1 MTALPMDQLKQDLTY
16 AIRRLFKSPGFTF
29 VAVLTLALGIGANT
43 AIFSVV
49 NGVLL
54 KPLPFPESERLVG
67 LYHVTEGHRAVMSGP
82 NFTDVRNAATT
93 IENAAAI
100 NTGRVILT
108 GEGEPAR
115 LQAADVSASLF
126 NVLRVSAELGRTF
139 NPDEN
144 TPGRT
149 DVVILSHALWEQRF
163 GSDPRVI
170 GRMIKLDGV
179 SKQVVGVMAKGFDYP
194 SGRQVWLPL
203 EYDENFVT
211 KQRGAWFLQTVA
223 RLKPGTTAQQAAAE
237 VETIGRNLARQYP
250 DNNAEIGMTAY
261 PLLEAMV
268 GDIRRAVLILLGA
281 VAFVL
286 LIACTNVANLLLAR
300 AAARETEMAV
310 RTALGAGRGR
320 LVRQL
325 LTESVLLSLCGAAFG
340 LLLAVW
346 GIELLTSLKPQ
357 GIPRLDNVR
366 IDSTVILFTIAIGV
380 VTGVL
385 FGLVPAFTSTRG
397 MSASLKE
404 SGRGAVTSR
413 SGSRVRGALV
423 VVELALA
430 VMLLAGAGLL
440 MRSFTK
446 LQAVDPGFKP
456 DQALTFELTL
466 PDTRYKEDP
475 ERIAFFDQLT
485 SKLRALPGVRS
496 VAAVMGLPLSGLDFI
511 ISFEVEGR
519 PPVPP
524 AQQPAM
530 QVRVATPEYFTT
542 IGVPVKRGR
551 GFTDDDR
558 AGTPRVVVITEAAAR
573 QFFPGE
579 DPIGKTIKLGWG
591 RGPGKPRAGGLVVGV
606 VGDMKDSGL
615 DEANPPQIYMPFRQ
629 WPVSFMAVVMKTAL
643 PPTSLAEAARTQVLA
658 VDPNLPVSNVSTLDA
673 IVAKSISQQRFYMLL
688 LAIFASVALVLAAI
702 GIFGVLSYAVA
713 QRTREIGIRM
723 ALGAPGG
730 TVIGLIVTQ
739 AMLLVVSGVIAGTVL
754 ALFLSQT
761 MTKMLFDIKPTDPTT
776 FVSVAAV
783 LAAVAL
789 LASYLPARR
798 ATRVDPIVAL
808 RAE

>member
-100 NTGRVILT
+100 NTARVILT

-144 TPGRT
+144 TPGKT
-149 DVVILSHALWEQRF
+149 DVAILSHALWEQRF

-223 RLKPGTTAQQAAAE
+223 RLKPGVTAQQAAAE

-475 ERIAFFDQLT
+475 DRIAFFDQLT
-485 SKLRALPGVRS
+485 PKLRALPGVRS

-591 RGPGKPRAGGLVVGV
+591 RGPGKPRAGGMVVGV

-688 LAIFASVALVLAAI
+688 LAIFASVALCWRRSGSSA
-702 GIFGVLSYAVA
+702 SCP
-713 QRTREIGIRM
+713 TRWRS
-723 ALGAPGG
+723 ARARSASAWRSARRGAPSS
-730 TVIGLIVTQ
+730 
-739 AMLLVVSGVIAGTVL
+739 A
-754 ALFLSQT
+754 
-761 MTKMLFDIKPTDPTT
+761 
-776 FVSVAAV
+776 
-783 LAAVAL
+783 
-789 LASYLPARR
+789 
-798 ATRVDPIVAL
+798 
-808 RAE
+808 

>member
-1 MTALPMDQLKQDLTY
+1 
-16 AIRRLFKSPGFTF
+16 
-29 VAVLTLALGIGANT
+29 
-43 AIFSVV
+43 
-49 NGVLL
+49 
-54 KPLPFPESERLVG
+54 
-67 LYHVTEGHRAVMSGP
+67 
-82 NFTDVRNAATT
+82 
-93 IENAAAI
+93 
-100 NTGRVILT
+100 
-108 GEGEPAR
+108 
-115 LQAADVSASLF
+115 
-126 NVLRVSAELGRTF
+126 
-139 NPDEN
+139 
-144 TPGRT
+144 
-149 DVVILSHALWEQRF
+149 
-163 GSDPRVI
+163 
-170 GRMIKLDGV
+170 
-179 SKQVVGVMAKGFDYP
+179 
-194 SGRQVWLPL
+194 
-203 EYDENFVT
+203 
-211 KQRGAWFLQTVA
+211 
-223 RLKPGTTAQQAAAE
+223 
-237 VETIGRNLARQYP
+237 
-250 DNNAEIGMTAY
+250 
-261 PLLEAMV
+261 
-268 GDIRRAVLILLGA
+268 
-281 VAFVL
+281 
-286 LIACTNVANLLLAR
+286 
-300 AAARETEMAV
+300 
-310 RTALGAGRGR
+310 
-320 LVRQL
+320 
-325 LTESVLLSLCGAAFG
+325 
-340 LLLAVW
+340 
-346 GIELLTSLKPQ
+346 
-357 GIPRLDNVR
+357 
-366 IDSTVILFTIAIGV
+366 
-380 VTGVL
+380 
-385 FGLVPAFTSTRG
+385 
-397 MSASLKE
+397 
-404 SGRGAVTSR
+404 
-413 SGSRVRGALV
+413 
-423 VVELALA
+423 
-430 VMLLAGAGLL
+430 MLLAGAGLL

-475 ERIAFFDQLT
+475 DRIAFFDQLT
-485 SKLRALPGVRS
+485 PKLRALPGVRS

-530 QVRVATPEYFTT
+530 QVRVATPEYFST

-558 AGTPRVVVITEAAAR
+558 AGTPRVVIITEAAAR

-591 RGPGKPRAGGLVVGV
+591 RGPGKPRAGGMVVGI
-606 VGDMKDSGL
+606 VGDVKDSGL

-629 WPVSFMAVVMKTAL
+629 WPVSFMAVVMKTTL

-688 LAIFASVALVLAAI
+688 LAIFASVALMLAAI